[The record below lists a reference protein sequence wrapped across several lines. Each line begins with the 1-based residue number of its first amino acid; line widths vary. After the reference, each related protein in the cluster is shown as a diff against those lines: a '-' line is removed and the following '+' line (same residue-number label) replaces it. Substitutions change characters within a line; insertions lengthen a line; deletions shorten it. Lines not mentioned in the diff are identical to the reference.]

1 MNNTFNFN
9 RFGKLLAMDGKKYL
23 RNFGITLAILCSLNV
38 GTWLLTAVFGFTM
51 PTFVRWMVIYV
62 AVMLATILVPA
73 KAFGDINLP
82 REGVRYAMLPV
93 SNWEKYLSYVLYC
106 ILTPVAV
113 VLVSWGIDSLLTL
126 IPVGGFQSFIK
137 SMGVWGLTMDFVAQM
152 SDPSVA
158 FNPSDLGDDFVGFY
172 DMMSKLDSQMVWSY
186 IVGILFSIGLFMM
199 GNLLFKTHKTGKTF
213 GIMMGVSYVLSMI
226 IQSIM
231 LASNFRGFFIP
242 ADPNDVNASLSAF
255 SNMTTELMTVS
266 LIVNIVLTVA
276 LYIGIFFKLKTQKY

>member
-1 MNNTFNFN
+1 MNNTFSFN
-9 RFGKLLAMDGKKYL
+9 RFGKLLAMDGRKYL
-23 RNFGITLAILCSLNV
+23 RNFGITLAILCSLNI

-51 PTFVRWMVIYV
+51 PTFIRWMVIYV

-137 SMGVWGLTMDFVAQM
+137 SMGVWGLTMDFVAQV
-152 SDPSVA
+152 SDPSGV
-158 FNPSDLGDDFVGFY
+158 FNPSDLGDEFVGFC
-172 DMMSKLDSQMVWSY
+172 DMMSKFDSQMVWSY

-213 GIMMGVSYVLSMI
+213 GIMMGVSYVISMVM
-226 IQSIM
+226 QSI
-231 LASNFRGFFIP
+231 LFATNFRELLVP
-242 ADPNDVNASLSAF
+242 NPNDVNASLLAIG
-255 SNMTTELMTVS
+255 NWTTELMTVS
-266 LIVNIVLTVA
+266 LIVNIVLTIA
-276 LYIGIFFKLKTQKY
+276 LYVGIFFKLKTQKY

>member
-38 GTWLLTAVFGFTM
+38 ATWLLTAVFGFAM

-62 AVMLATILVPA
+62 AVFLSCILVPA

-106 ILTPVAV
+106 IMTPVV
-113 VLVSWGIDSLLTL
+113 VILVSYGIDSLLTL
-126 IPVGGFQSFIK
+126 LPVGGFDRYIK
-137 SMGVWGLTMDFVAQM
+137 SFGMMNTM
-152 SDPSVA
+152 SDFFKQLDDASGVLDPSNLTEDYYFGLSMMNKVGTIEVW
-158 FNPSDLGDDFVGFY
+158 NYLVGF
-172 DMMSKLDSQMVWSY
+172 
-186 IVGILFSIGLFMM
+186 LFTIGFFMM
-199 GNLLFKTHKTGKTF
+199 GNLLFKHHKTGATF
-213 GIMMGVSYVLSMI
+213 GIMMGVSYIMSTIMQVVMFSSNIFNFISDANLESIADMIGSM
-226 IQSIM
+226 M
-231 LASNFRGFFIP
+231 W
-242 ADPNDVNASLSAF
+242 
-255 SNMTTELMTVS
+255 VS
-266 LIVNIVLTVA
+266 FAINCVLTIA